1 MRLEENKESFFFGD
15 INFHVICGTSTKK
28 KPSNQHTYVM
38 LHVNIIRKCIFML
51 IVFTYIYSRI
61 NQTNVNHLDVLQYK
75 SKVIFDYKNSFW

>member
-38 LHVNIIRKCIFML
+38 LHVNII
-51 IVFTYIYSRI
+51 
-61 NQTNVNHLDVLQYK
+61 
-75 SKVIFDYKNSFW
+75 